1 MVLKTT
7 NNMKKNLLRII
18 LSALAVISLH
28 SCYYDNEEYLYPEQ
42 PGGNCD
48 TVNVSYASV
57 VAPIM
62 AANCNACH
70 GAAAPSGNIITS
82 SYEGIKAS
90 VNSGQFW
97 KAINHESGASP
108 MPKNGNKLP
117 ACELKKIKAW
127 IDAGAPQ
134 N

>member
-1 MVLKTT
+1 MTK
-7 NNMKKNLLRII
+7 I
-18 LSALAVISLH
+18 LQKISIVILMAISLQ
-28 SCYYDNEEYLYPEQ
+28 SCYYDNEEYLYPDL
-42 PGGNCD
+42 PGGECD
-48 TVNVSYASV
+48 TVNVSYSGV

-62 AANCNACH
+62 AASCNSCH
-70 GAAAPSGNIITS
+70 SPAAPSGNVTIST
-82 SYEGIKAS
+82 YDGLKAS

-108 MPKNGNKLP
+108 MPQGGNKLP
-117 ACELKKIKAW
+117 SCELKKIKAW